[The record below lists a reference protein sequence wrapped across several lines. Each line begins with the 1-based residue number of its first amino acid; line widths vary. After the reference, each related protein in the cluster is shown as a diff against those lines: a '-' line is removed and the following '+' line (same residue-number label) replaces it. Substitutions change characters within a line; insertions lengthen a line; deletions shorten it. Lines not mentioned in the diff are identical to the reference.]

1 MHKYVQDYGPFF
13 RDLVHPPRQ
22 PLIKL
27 SRMLLSSTLRNLCC
41 ERMTRSKLSHS
52 TNLELSVCSTRTFD
66 FYCFMS
72 LYIEEQHALINLF
85 YHLTDVVGKIQYVQ
99 GSLRCNHCDNPNV
112 TGVIK

>member
-1 MHKYVQDYGPFF
+1 
-13 RDLVHPPRQ
+13 
-22 PLIKL
+22 
-27 SRMLLSSTLRNLCC
+27 MLRV
-41 ERMTRSKLSHS
+41 TRSKLSHN

-66 FYCFMS
+66 FYYFMS
-72 LYIEEQHALINLF
+72 LYTEEQHALINLF